1 MALLQI
7 LHSERPVGAT
17 PTPRN
22 PVTANIV
29 VTGRLG
35 KTPSTAD
42 GEAHVEEHAGPEEAL
57 AEPASGTSYHATTP
71 TKYQTQAGKRWAQ
84 GSPPVETLP
93 KSDRGPRG

>member
-7 LHSERPVGAT
+7 LHIERADGAT

-22 PVTANIV
+22 PGEEANIV

-42 GEAHVEEHAGPEEAL
+42 GEAHVEEA
-57 AEPASGTSYHATTP
+57 
-71 TKYQTQAGKRWAQ
+71 
-84 GSPPVETLP
+84 VEGGLEHGMGG
-93 KSDRGPRG
+93 RGV

>member
-7 LHSERPVGAT
+7 LHTERADGAT

-22 PVTANIV
+22 PVEANIV